1 MLTLKCFSFFEVV
14 VMIFIFSY
22 IGIAILICSLVT
34 MFTEDEFLTII
45 LIFIFLV
52 LMFSIL
58 QLIITMSELNKQ
70 SSTEHSA
77 ESEIFTI
84 STYQEPAPS
93 YDSLFEMNTLPP
105 PYEIATK
112 KNLKE
117 SEANLTIICVE

>member
-1 MLTLKCFSFFEVV
+1 
-14 VMIFIFSY
+14 
-22 IGIAILICSLVT
+22 
-34 MFTEDEFLTII
+34 MFT
-45 LIFIFLV
+45 
-52 LMFSIL
+52 IL

-70 SSTEHSA
+70 SSREHSA

-84 STYQEPAPS
+84 PIYQETAPS

>member
-1 MLTLKCFSFFEVV
+1 MLKLKCFSYYEVV
-14 VMIFIFSY
+14 VLIFIFSY
-22 IGIAILICSLVT
+22 IGIAILICSLVA
-34 MFTEDEFLTII
+34 MFTEDQFLTII

-52 LMFSIL
+52 FMFSIL

-70 SSTEHSA
+70 SSTEYSS

-84 STYQEPAPS
+84 PIYQEPAPS

-112 KNLKE
+112 KNMNE
-117 SEANLTIICVE
+117 SEANLKMICVE

>member
-1 MLTLKCFSFFEVV
+1 MLKLKCFSFFEVV

-22 IGIAILICSLVT
+22 IGIAILVCSLVAVL
-34 MFTEDEFLTII
+34 TEDQFLTII

-52 LMFSIL
+52 LMFTIL

-84 STYQEPAPS
+84 PIYQEHAPS

-112 KNLKE
+112 KNLNE
-117 SEANLTIICVE
+117 CEANLTIICVE

>member
-1 MLTLKCFSFFEVV
+1 MLKLKCFSFFDFV

-22 IGIAILICSLVT
+22 IGIAILICSLVA
-34 MFTEDEFLTII
+34 MLTEDQFLTII

-52 LMFSIL
+52 LMFTIL
-58 QLIITMSELNKQ
+58 QLIITMSQLNKQ
-70 SSTEHSA
+70 SSREHSS

-84 STYQEPAPS
+84 PIYQEPAPS

-105 PYEIATK
+105 PYEMATK

-117 SEANLTIICVE
+117 SEVNLPIICVE

>member
-1 MLTLKCFSFFEVV
+1 MLKLKCFGYYEVV
-14 VMIFIFSY
+14 VVIFLFSY
-22 IGIAILICSLVT
+22 IGIAILVCSLVA
-34 MFTEDEFLTII
+34 MLTEDQFLTII

-58 QLIITMSELNKQ
+58 QLIITLSELNKQ
-70 SSTEHSA
+70 SSIEHSA

-84 STYQEPAPS
+84 TTYQEPAPS

-112 KNLKE
+112 NNLKE
-117 SEANLTIICVE
+117 SEADLKIICVE

>member
-1 MLTLKCFSFFEVV
+1 MLKLKCFSYYEVV
-14 VMIFIFSY
+14 VVIFLFSY
-22 IGIAILICSLVT
+22 IGIATLVCSLVA
-34 MFTEDEFLTII
+34 MLTEDQFLTII

-52 LMFSIL
+52 LMFTIL

-84 STYQEPAPS
+84 PIYQEPAPS
-93 YDSLFEMNTLPP
+93 YNSLFEMNTLPP
-105 PYEIATK
+105 PYEMATK